1 MRRVPSRLLF
11 AAFALS
17 LSPLTSGGVL
27 AEPGFRHGAAAHGR
41 AFGGW
46 HGSAPRHGAFHSRG
60 FARSGPAFGSYGHH
74 ARRFGFHD
82 FRRGGSPFY
91 GHGRVLHASPFY
103 GPYSYGRVFFGH
115 HGYGSGVY
123 GHHGFDRHVYGQH
136 GYGRLGYGHHGY
148 GRIGYGHHGYGRIG
162 YGHHGYGGHFY
173 GRGGY
178 GHDGY
183 GRRGYGFFPHSTWVW
198 PSDRYVEPVVAL
210 ASAPHPALAGIPSVA
225 DLPVSLGI
233 RSTPAAS
240 PAIYVV
246 GSGTGS
252 LRSGGVEVVSAE
264 RGGSENKAAGSG
276 PRIIRLDAPR
286 GR

>member
-46 HGSAPRHGAFHSRG
+46 HGSAPRHGAFHGRG
-60 FARSGPAFGSYGHH
+60 FARSGPAFGSYGH

-103 GPYSYGRVFFGH
+103 GPYSYGRVFFDHGGYGGYGH
-115 HGYGSGVY
+115 HGYGGY
-123 GHHGFDRHVYGQH
+123 GHH

-148 GRIGYGHHGYGRIG
+148 GRIGYGHHGYGGR
-162 YGHHGYGGHFY
+162 FY

-183 GRRGYGFFPHSTWVW
+183 GRRGYPLFLHSTWVW
-198 PSDRYVEPVVAL
+198 PPQAEPVVAL
-210 ASAPHPALAGIPSVA
+210 ASAPHPALAGIASVA

-233 RSTPAAS
+233 RSAPAAS

-252 LRSGGVEVVSAE
+252 LRSGGVKVVSAE
-264 RGGSENKAAGSG
+264 RGGSEGEAAGSG
-276 PRIIRLDAPR
+276 PRIIRLAAPR